1 MGGSLRRTLSVLL
14 GVLLFAALL
23 APMWLCLHRSTS
35 PNANDGSDRLF
46 GFSIIGAMVVAE
58 VLYAYAIYT
67 LVVTVLL

>member
-35 PNANDGSDRLF
+35 PIDDGSDRLF